1 MKIFIQSSYFTYDKT
16 KAQEEWFGITSHSQV
31 CYNPRPESSFF
42 NFNEIII
49 FAVIVLPKCD
59 HWALVCFSKY
69 LQLEFLI
76 FLYFMFSNKLIGRNY
91 LSLHFL
97 DVIWLSVDYRW
108 QYWKLAIRWKQL
120 L

>member
-16 KAQEEWFGITSHSQV
+16 KAEEEWFGITSHSQV
-31 CYNPRPESSFF
+31 YYNPKLESSFS

-76 FLYFMFSNKLIGRNY
+76 FFIFYVF
-91 LSLHFL
+91 
-97 DVIWLSVDYRW
+97 
-108 QYWKLAIRWKQL
+108 
-120 L
+120 